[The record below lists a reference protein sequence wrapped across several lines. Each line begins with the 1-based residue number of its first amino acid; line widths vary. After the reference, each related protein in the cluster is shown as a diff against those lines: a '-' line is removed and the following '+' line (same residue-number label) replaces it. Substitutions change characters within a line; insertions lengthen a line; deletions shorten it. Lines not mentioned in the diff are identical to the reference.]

1 MKQLHNL
8 LDDVRALEIIGGN
21 PTISALEY
29 DSRRVESGSCFFA
42 VRGTASDGHN
52 FIPAAIE
59 RGAAAIVC
67 QELPA
72 EINEAVAYVVVEDT
86 NVAMAAMAAAFYDH
100 PTLELKLVGVTGT
113 NGKTTTAT
121 LLYDMFMAMGYKA
134 GLISTVVWMD

>member
-1 MKQLHNL
+1 M

-42 VRGTASDGHN
+42 VRGIASDGHN

-72 EINEAVAYVVVEDT
+72 EINEIGRAHV
-86 NVAMAAMAAAFYDH
+86 
-100 PTLELKLVGVTGT
+100 
-113 NGKTTTAT
+113 
-121 LLYDMFMAMGYKA
+121 
-134 GLISTVVWMD
+134 